1 MQAPQNLVCTGES
14 QEITL
19 SYAGSNV
26 EKVMGSVTFKND
38 RQKASVSV
46 YKQDKET
53 RKYLPGGTYGLY
65 AGNDIKAADG
75 TVVVK
80 KDILIWINCRE
91 TSFRQNLSNTFT
103 TVERRYPS

>member
-46 YKQDKET
+46 YKQDK
-53 RKYLPGGTYGLY
+53 KPG
-65 AGNDIKAADG
+65 NIFRAALMVCMPEMTSKQR
-75 TVVVK
+75 TVTIVVK
-80 KDILIWINCRE
+80 KDTLIEKAVTGN
-91 TSFRQNLSNTFT
+91 
-103 TVERRYPS
+103 

>member
-1 MQAPQNLVCTGES
+1 MQAPQNLICTGES

-46 YKQDKET
+46 YKQDK
-53 RKYLPGGTYGLY
+53 KPG
-65 AGNDIKAADG
+65 
-75 TVVVK
+75 
-80 KDILIWINCRE
+80 
-91 TSFRQNLSNTFT
+91 NTFRAALMACMPET
-103 TVERRYPS
+103 TSKQRTEPLWSKRYPH